1 MLASPFPSLPFPL
14 VLDRILS
21 RRKGFHDGASGHV
34 PVKRQ
39 VGGCIGRSVASVS
52 RQRKECQA
60 KNFWS
65 MKAADIS
72 GITMEERGQPTPG
85 HDVVPTY
92 NCSIERQ

>member
-60 KNFWS
+60 KN
-65 MKAADIS
+65 S